1 MSPGDHLNVIT
12 TLPNRYASFDVGAAT
27 HEYDG
32 NVSIERISIP
42 IHHNGMLDQSRAFI
56 AYARQVL
63 KQTKDKKYDLIVA
76 TSSRLMTA
84 SLAAYIARSRKIPLY
99 LDIRDI
105 FVDTIKDVL
114 PRGLSWFFKP
124 VFDLLERWTIHTASR
139 VNLVSRGFE
148 GYFKSKY
155 PDSVFSYFT
164 NGVDE
169 SFVNTPPQDF
179 HSEKNDTLHVVYAG
193 NIGEGQGLHKFLP
206 EFASAL
212 KGRVRFSVYG
222 SGGRRAA
229 LEAILDSGG
238 VDNVEVH
245 NPISR
250 PELIKVYQQADVL
263 LIHLNNYDAFLK
275 VLPSKL
281 FEYAATG
288 KPILAGVSGYS
299 AGFIRSNIS
308 NSAIFEPCDVKSAII
323 ALSELKIEMV
333 CRDDVVRE
341 YSRKLIMQR
350 MASDIVSLV
359 D

>member
-32 NVSIERISIP
+32 NVSVERISIP

-114 PRGLSWFFKP
+114 PKGLSWFFKP
-124 VFDLLERWTIHTASR
+124 VFDLLERWAILTASR

-148 GYFKSKY
+148 GYFESKY

-169 SFVNTPPQDF
+169 SFVNTHPQDF
-179 HSEKNDTLHVVYAG
+179 HSEKNGTLHVVYAG

-222 SGGRRAA
+222 DGG
-229 LEAILDSGG
+229 
-238 VDNVEVH
+238 
-245 NPISR
+245 
-250 PELIKVYQQADVL
+250 
-263 LIHLNNYDAFLK
+263 
-275 VLPSKL
+275 
-281 FEYAATG
+281 
-288 KPILAGVSGYS
+288 
-299 AGFIRSNIS
+299 
-308 NSAIFEPCDVKSAII
+308 
-323 ALSELKIEMV
+323 
-333 CRDDVVRE
+333 
-341 YSRKLIMQR
+341 
-350 MASDIVSLV
+350 
-359 D
+359 